1 MKSIPL
7 SNFIDSYNEIIPNI
21 QDKYIKDNIL
31 LVNDYID
38 LQTKI
43 EKISKIISNSF
54 KKENQ
59 NASSIYR
66 YVSFVIY
73 LIESYTNLQVDI
85 DLYKAYDLLK
95 SNNLLDKILIMIPEA
110 EICESQKFIDMILDD
125 VIYFKKGE
133 RINGEN

>member
-7 SNFIDSYNEIIPNI
+7 SKFIDSYNEIIPNI
-21 QDKYIKDNIL
+21 QDKYIQDNIL
-31 LVNDYID
+31 LINDYID

-43 EKISKIISNSF
+43 EKISKIISSSF
-54 KKENQ
+54 EKENQ

-95 SNNLLDKILIMIPEA
+95 SNNLLDKVLIMIPDA
-110 EICESQKFIDMILDD
+110 EICESQKFVDMILND

>member
-7 SNFIDSYNEIIPNI
+7 SKFIDSYNEIIPNI
-21 QDKYIKDNIL
+21 QDKYIQDNIL
-31 LVNDYID
+31 LINDYID

-43 EKISKIISNSF
+43 EKISKIISSSF
-54 KKENQ
+54 EKENQ

-95 SNNLLDKILIMIPEA
+95 SNNLLDKVLIMIPDT
-110 EICESQKFIDMILDD
+110 EICESQKFVDMILND